1 MLPAVLCPGFLPGR
15 SGDWVS
21 WRKRV
26 LPSWIPSGVLCP
38 FHCPIPTDMLN
49 GPCSPLPCPCLPAH
63 CVGTSDFM
71 KFLRSHLHPAALKS
85 HPAWGVEAAG
95 RNQETTNNTKR
106 LGDASVLGIL
116 MLGTPPTHPTTKE
129 NG

>member
-1 MLPAVLCPGFLPGR
+1 MQDQNHGIKKPLCAACCV
-15 SGDWVS
+15 VS
-21 WRKRV
+21 WV
-26 LPSWIPSGVLCP
+26 LAWEIWGL
-38 FHCPIPTDMLN
+38 
-49 GPCSPLPCPCLPAH
+49 
-63 CVGTSDFM
+63 GTSDFM

-116 MLGTPPTHPTTKE
+116 MLGTPPIPPTTKE